1 MKKTVFALVCLGL
14 GAVAGMGSAQA
25 QSNVQV
31 YGIATAGLGYVD
43 KVVTAPGQTG
53 SRLGLDS
60 GQYTQSRLGFRGTED
75 LGGGLKASFVIEG
88 GLTLDNG
95 ASGQGGATFGRRTTI
110 GLEGAYGDLQLGRRK
125 DYSDFIARQYSSASR
140 MLQFTGKA
148 HGNNLDRSTGERANN
163 MVYYTSPKLAGLE
176 LNLVYAF
183 GEVAGSTSTGQSL
196 GLGANYDTGGPFAL
210 GFAYWQSKKG
220 ATVGATNSSSDQG
233 SASNAGCNTATLGAA
248 GDTCVQSLM
257 VGGRYRVGAGVT
269 LHGTWSLARQP
280 LINAGAG
287 VAPAFATSFSQ
298 NAGSGAFTA
307 GGINNSRVSI
317 IDAGLDYSIG
327 SWLLK
332 AGLIHSRFEFV
343 RARDKGT
350 LTAPLLG
357 ADYILSKRTLV
368 YGTLGTM
375 RASHMYSP
383 GLTANGAPGLDNHQN
398 ALGLGVL
405 HRF

>member
-1 MKKTVFALVCLGL
+1 MKKTVFMLACLGL
-14 GAVAGMGSAQA
+14 GGTAGAQA

-31 YGIATAGLGYVD
+31 YGIATAGIGYVD

-53 SRLGLDS
+53 SRIGLDS

-95 ASGQGGATFGRRTTI
+95 ASGQNGATFGRRTTV

-125 DYSDFIARQYSSASR
+125 DYSDFIARQYSSATR
-140 MLQFTGKA
+140 MLQLTGKA
-148 HGNNLDRSTGERANN
+148 HGNNIDRATGERANN
-163 MVYYTSPKLAGLE
+163 MVYYTTPKTGGVE
-176 LNLVYAF
+176 VNLVYGF
-183 GEVAGSTSTGQSL
+183 GEAAGSTSIGQSL
-196 GLGANYDTGGPFAL
+196 GLGANYDAGGPFAL

-233 SASNAGCNTATLGAA
+233 AGSNAGCNTAALGAA
-248 GDTCVQSLM
+248 GDTCVKSLTVGARYQ
-257 VGGRYRVGAGVT
+257 VGGGVT
-269 LHGTWSLARQP
+269 LRGTWSLAKQP
-280 LINAGAG
+280 LINAASGA
-287 VAPAFATSFSQ
+287 APAFATTFSAA
-298 NAGSGAFTA
+298 AGSAAFTA
-307 GGINNSRVSI
+307 GGINNPRMTIV
-317 IDAGLDYSIG
+317 DAGADYSIG
-327 SWLLK
+327 QWLLK
-332 AGLIHSRFEFV
+332 ASLIHSRYDFIG
-343 RARDKGT
+343 ARDTGA

-368 YGTLGTM
+368 YGMLGTM

-383 GLTANGAPGLDNHQN
+383 GLTSNGAPGLDNNQN
-398 ALGLGVL
+398 ALALGVL